1 VEDWDEDDGIE
12 FDRSEVEL
20 ELPSADPVNVEAVD
34 DVDEWAAEEP
44 KLDPEPEAV
53 AESEETMEVKLESL
67 PVDLAE
73 DVPVELDEACDEDED
88 EDDGPIEVELNE
100 LDDKLRPDGDM
111 AVETEVELIY
121 LEINPEEEEETRWPL
136 VKLELEPE
144 RETAEDST
152 TEEEEAEET
161 ADEEEDENK
170 EEEDD

>member
-1 VEDWDEDDGIE
+1 MEDWDEDEGIKG
-12 FDRSEVEL
+12 DRSEVEL

-53 AESEETMEVKLESL
+53 AESEETAEVKLEPLST
-67 PVDLAE
+67 DLVE
-73 DVPVELDEACDEDED
+73 DVPMELDEACDEDED
-88 EDDGPIEVELNE
+88 EDDGPIEVGP
-100 LDDKLRPDGDM
+100 DDDM
-111 AVETEVELIY
+111 AAETDVELIE

-152 TEEEEAEET
+152 AEEEEAEET
-161 ADEEEDENK
+161 ADEDEVEED
-170 EEEDD
+170 